1 MYCKHCGRQISDN
14 SKFCN
19 NCGTAIQNDF
29 RQNISQGYYG
39 ENIENSNIKKTS
51 YKNKPFKY
59 KVIITVIVIALVG
72 LIGTGVAHFIL
83 NSWNSP
89 DSMVSNFFK
98 TCEKKDVSKM
108 MDICEHTTKH
118 VFKDKEITEEDARQ
132 EVEDWYDKLGMDS
145 DYSYEIIS
153 EESLS
158 GEDLLEYQLEA
169 KYLTRPLEKSQPEV
183 TEGKKIKIDFNS
195 NSSHCSVNTIKITC
209 VKVDGTWLFDEI
221 ETN

>member
-29 RQNISQGYYG
+29 RQNNSHEYYG
-39 ENIENSNIKKTS
+39 ENIANNNKKKVF
-51 YKNKPFKY
+51 YKNKPLKY
-59 KVIITVIVIALVG
+59 KVIIIIIVMALVG
-72 LIGTGVAHFIL
+72 LIGGAGHLIL
-83 NSWNSP
+83 SSWNSP
-89 DSMVSNFFK
+89 DSMVSKFFK
-98 TCEKKDVSKM
+98 SCEKQDVSKM

-118 VFKDKEITEEDARQ
+118 VFKDKEITEEDACK

-169 KYLTRPLEKSQPEV
+169 KYQAMNLGKSQLEV